1 MSFAVLGPHKSS
13 LAIVGI
19 GIGPNTS
26 RLIDELGPN
35 GLSWSIP
42 VYMHESALP
51 PHPALCVCPCK
62 LLAENPWKSRLS
74 LTKFSHP
81 HRPKPERPV
90 ILTVEGVGTSGST
103 AVESPYVVR
112 N

>member
-1 MSFAVLGPHKSS
+1 MSFAVLAPHKSS

-62 LLAENPWKSRLS
+62 LLAEIHGKVDCLS
-74 LTKFSHP
+74 PS
-81 HRPKPERPV
+81 
-90 ILTVEGVGTSGST
+90 
-103 AVESPYVVR
+103 SPIR
-112 N
+112 IAQNLKDLSS